1 MVASVNQRAFST
13 TRGGSQET
21 LTMSTVVARAE
32 KIQVQYV
39 GYFREPV
46 FPVLEQPG
54 RLCQSLLRYFSVYGA
69 DIQSLRINL
78 GVLAEAHV
86 ECLLS
91 SVRVRV
97 WLDRLEVFL
106 PAVQDLKQVSGYLG
120 SGWSTMADTDS
131 SLVTTKHVVTLMTW
145 VQLEK
150 EDFRS
155 YISRFVTTPVPD
167 WRPTVRFEHVG
178 KTRLDSLLLE
188 ESAEVP
194 GGLFVRSVVGI
205 DPAPPEVAEV
215 IPKYLDQLAAQL
227 ASVSLDF
234 KLRHGA

>member
-1 MVASVNQRAFST
+1 M
-13 TRGGSQET
+13 
-21 LTMSTVVARAE
+21 
-32 KIQVQYV
+32 
-39 GYFREPV
+39 
-46 FPVLEQPG
+46 
-54 RLCQSLLRYFSVYGA
+54 
-69 DIQSLRINL
+69 
-78 GVLAEAHV
+78 
-86 ECLLS
+86 
-91 SVRVRV
+91 
-97 WLDRLEVFL
+97 WLDRLEVLL

-167 WRPTVRFEHVG
+167 WRPRVQFEHVG
-178 KTRLDSLLLE
+178 KTGLDSLLLE

-205 DPAPPEVAEV
+205 DPAPPDVAEV

-227 ASVSLDF
+227 AGVSLDL